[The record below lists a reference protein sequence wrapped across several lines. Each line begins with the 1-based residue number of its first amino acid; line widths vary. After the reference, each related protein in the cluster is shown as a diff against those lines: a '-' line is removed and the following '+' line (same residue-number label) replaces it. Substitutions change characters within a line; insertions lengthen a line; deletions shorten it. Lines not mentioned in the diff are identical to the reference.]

1 MYNLT
6 VFESGSDKVLYH
18 DRGIDIGEVV
28 CNIMDLMTESMLKH
42 LDDRAF
48 EKTIEDKIADSRS
61 SILDNGSIKLSFY
74 ANKYNTYKVYGVAGV
89 KYLIEEV

>member
-6 VFESGSDKVLYH
+6 VFEAGSDKVLYH

-28 CNIMDLMTESMLKH
+28 CNIMDLMTESMLKY
-42 LDDRAF
+42 LDDRVF

-61 SILDNGSIKLSFY
+61 SILGNGSIKLPFY
-74 ANKYNTYKVYGVAGV
+74 ANTYNTYEVYGVAGV
-89 KYLIEEV
+89 EYLIEEV